1 MALGCVLISTLLC
14 TLFSSRPSDLH
25 GVREISRRDRGRDAL
40 IVAQVA
46 LASVL
51 LLGAGLLLAKLP
63 SFACGGSRIRSA
75 TGFYRS
81 TVTLPAPDNDSS
93 RRVAFFREAAA
104 RLSTLPE
111 VESAGATNV
120 APFSGTGTA
129 NRFRIEGE
137 PAAEY
142 RVAAWRA
149 VTPGFFSTIG
159 LPLKRGRLFTARDA
173 EGSLEVVILSE
184 SMARKFWPNQDPIGK
199 RLLWGRSGHP
209 KTIVGVVGDLRDL
222 AVDARPV
229 PTMFRPFAQLS
240 EAPMAFV
247 IRTKSSRPSAAIGD
261 IRREIWA
268 VNRNAALDFT
278 PVREAMSDSIL
289 RPRAGLAA
297 FAAFAADRLDHRRI
311 RIVWIDQLSREP
323 APTRDWNSS
332 GARVPRR
339 HHSLECPEA
348 LPGVGVRRPHYRS
361 AGGVLAIHAD
371 EVAALRN
378 AAYPGRRVH
387 SGPGCFRCRIAHGKL
402 RPRIPRFPHGPLC
415 RNPPRMIRF
424 SRAASGLG
432 MWLVLAQRSL
442 TVAVL

>member
-1 MALGCVLISTLLC
+1 MLC

-51 LLGAGLLLAKLP
+51 LLGAGLLFH
-63 SFACGGSRIRSA
+63 SFVRLRAVDPGFDPDRILSVH
-75 TGFYRS
+75 
-81 TVTLPAPDNDSS
+81 VTLPAHDNDSF

-137 PAAEY
+137 SDAAEY

-159 LPLKRGRLFTARDA
+159 LPLKRGRLFTAGDA
-173 EGSLEVVILSE
+173 DGSLEVVILSE

-199 RLLWGRSGHP
+199 RLLWGRSRHP
-209 KTIVGVVGDLRDL
+209 KTIVGIVGDLRDL
-222 AVDARPV
+222 TVDAPPV

-240 EAPMAFV
+240 DAPMAFV
-247 IRTKSSRPSAAIGD
+247 IRTKNSRPSAAIPD

-268 VNRNAALDFT
+268 VNRNAALDFN
-278 PVREAMSDSIL
+278 PVRDAMSDSIL

-297 FAAFAADRLDHRRI
+297 FTAFAADRLDHRRI
-311 RIVWIDQLSREP
+311 RLVWIDQLSCEP

-339 HHSLECPEA
+339 HACAGMS
-348 LPGVGVRRPHYRS
+348 RS
-361 AGGVLAIHAD
+361 
-371 EVAALRN
+371 VA
-378 AAYPGRRVH
+378 
-387 SGPGCFRCRIAHGKL
+387 
-402 RPRIPRFPHGPLC
+402 
-415 RNPPRMIRF
+415 
-424 SRAASGLG
+424 
-432 MWLVLAQRSL
+432 
-442 TVAVL
+442 